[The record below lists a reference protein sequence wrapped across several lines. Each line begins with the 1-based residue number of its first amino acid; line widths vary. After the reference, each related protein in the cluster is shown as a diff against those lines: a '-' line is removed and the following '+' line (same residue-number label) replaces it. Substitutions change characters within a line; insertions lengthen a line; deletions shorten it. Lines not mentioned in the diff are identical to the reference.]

1 MMMMMMMIIIIIT
14 IIMMM
19 MLIMMMTVQ
28 IEQVVSEVVSETTMM
43 HFHMLEVQKYCF
55 AIAACLFSIH
65 IMDIFTTAAK
75 QS

>member
-1 MMMMMMMIIIIIT
+1 MVLTIYMVLRMLVMMMMMMMIIIIIT

-43 HFHMLEVQKYCF
+43 HFHML
-55 AIAACLFSIH
+55 
-65 IMDIFTTAAK
+65 DIV
-75 QS
+75 SL

>member
-1 MMMMMMMIIIIIT
+1 MMMMMMMIIITII

-19 MLIMMMTVQ
+19 MMLIKMMTVQ
-28 IEQVVSEVVSETTMM
+28 IKQVVSETTMM
-43 HFHMLEVQKYCF
+43 HFHMLDVQKYCF
-55 AIAACLFSIH
+55 AIAASLFSIH

>member
-1 MMMMMMMIIIIIT
+1 MVLRMLVMMMII

-28 IEQVVSEVVSETTMM
+28 IKQVVSETTMM
-43 HFHMLEVQKYCF
+43 HFHMLDVQKYCF
-55 AIAACLFSIH
+55 AIAASLFSIH